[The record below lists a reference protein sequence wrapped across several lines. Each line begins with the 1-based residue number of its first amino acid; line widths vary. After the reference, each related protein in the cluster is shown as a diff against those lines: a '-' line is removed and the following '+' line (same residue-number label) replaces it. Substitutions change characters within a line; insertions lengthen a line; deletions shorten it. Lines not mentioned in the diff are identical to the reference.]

1 MTRRRRARSN
11 VVVRRF
17 LEWLAWKLF
26 WFVFVPVMGIL
37 SYYTQ
42 IRPYVLLNHGVY
54 VTGFMDGAVF
64 MISILIFAL
73 WVISK
78 ILR

>member
-11 VVVRRF
+11 VVIRRF
-17 LEWLAWKLF
+17 LEWLVRKLF
-26 WFVFVPVMGIL
+26 WFVFVPVMGML

-42 IRPYVLLNHGVY
+42 IRPYVLLNHGIY

>member
-1 MTRRRRARSN
+1 MIKKTRARSKIFKS
-11 VVVRRF
+11 F
-17 LEWLAWKLF
+17 LEWLVKKLF
-26 WFVFVPVMGIL
+26 WFVFVPVMSIL

-42 IRPYVLLNHGVY
+42 IRPYILVNYGLY
-54 VTGFMDGAVF
+54 ITGFMDGALF